1 MPTLRGYQPYGRKV
15 ECAVCGQKWRQQD
28 MRKGGF
34 GKQKGLEVCPKDFDS
49 VHPNEAPIPH
59 KREGY
64 LDDIK

>member
-1 MPTLRGYQPYGRKV
+1 
-15 ECAVCGQKWRQQD
+15 
-28 MRKGGF
+28 MRKGVF